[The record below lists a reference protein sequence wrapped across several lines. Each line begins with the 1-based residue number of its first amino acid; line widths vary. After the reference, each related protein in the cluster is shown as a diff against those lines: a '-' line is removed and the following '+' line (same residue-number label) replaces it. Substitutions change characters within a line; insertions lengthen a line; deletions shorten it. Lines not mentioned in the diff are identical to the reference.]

1 MKNKTKQDQGAI
13 NIKGKNKN
21 KTYKKH
27 EKNFLVDKTILF
39 VCCLMSSDTFPDQ
52 SVREQ
57 VQQYNKATEVKLYYI
72 VELVDNPEVKYD
84 ISFNMQ

>member
-1 MKNKTKQDQGAI
+1 MKKLSGRQD
-13 NIKGKNKN
+13 N
-21 KTYKKH
+21 
-27 EKNFLVDKTILF
+27 F
-39 VCCLMSSDTFPDQ
+39 VCLLLNVSDKIVPDQ